1 MPRPSGRRAP
11 AVLCRLPCSSHQP
24 SAKSSPAGSLR
35 PRDIEARRTP
45 VDMRLGMIR
54 RMDAVISIFTHP
66 LTSDDPGWCHTDQRP
81 ERVAGE
87 PHEVLDPLAG
97 VVALADPS
105 SDLLEVPDVP

>member
-1 MPRPSGRRAP
+1 
-11 AVLCRLPCSSHQP
+11 
-24 SAKSSPAGSLR
+24 
-35 PRDIEARRTP
+35 
-45 VDMRLGMIR
+45 MRLGTIR
-54 RMDAVISIFTHP
+54 RVDAVISMFTHP

-87 PHEVLDPLAG
+87 PHEVLHPLAG